1 MEIRIVYSLV
11 SVAKTAVLGF
21 LFAVAYLVVFGVPA
35 AAFPPAPHYTLY
47 GMVRDQ
53 VGQTV
58 VAEGAEVILLKG
70 GVEIG
75 RTPITAGRQLEQNYE
90 LRVRID
96 QNRSG
101 TTLYTEKAVEAQGL
115 FSLVVEMNGS
125 RFYPIEVTGNLTA
138 GKGGERVKLDLNLG
152 ADSDGD
158 GLPDVWE
165 QWQLH
170 QAGRAPDEDGNWDLH
185 LLDKDGDFDRDGQ
198 SDLVEYIAGTFAG
211 DATETFGLTV
221 KEKLADRVRLEFFG
235 IPGKAYTIESS
246 EDGKTWTRVDFA
258 IESDGPRAR
267 AYQATEVGLLSVFT
281 VSSAPT
287 TLYRITVR

>member
-1 MEIRIVYSLV
+1 MEPRIAHSLAAA
-11 SVAKTAVLGF
+11 AKTAVLGF
-21 LFAVAYLVVFGVPA
+21 LLAVAYLLVFAVPA

-58 VAEGAEVILLKG
+58 VAEGAEVILLKD

-125 RFYPIEVTGNLTA
+125 LFYPIEVAGNLTA

-152 ADSDGD
+152 EDRDGD

-170 QAGRAPDEDGNWDLH
+170 QAGLGPDENGNWDL
-185 LLDKDGDFDRDGQ
+185 
-198 SDLVEYIAGTFAG
+198 
-211 DATETFGLTV
+211 GL
-221 KEKLADRVRLEFFG
+221 
-235 IPGKAYTIESS
+235 S
-246 EDGKTWTRVDFA
+246 
-258 IESDGPRAR
+258 
-267 AYQATEVGLLSVFT
+267 
-281 VSSAPT
+281 
-287 TLYRITVR
+287 RISMPL

>member
-1 MEIRIVYSLV
+1 MRGLLIALV
-11 SVAKTAVLGF
+11 
-21 LFAVAYLVVFGVPA
+21 LVMPV
-35 AAFPPAPHYTLY
+35 AAFPPAPYYTLF

-58 VAEGAEVILLKG
+58 VAEGAEVVLLKD

-75 RTPITAGRQLEQNYE
+75 RSPITAGRQLEQNYE
-90 LRVRID
+90 LRMRID
-96 QNRSG
+96 QNRIG
-101 TTLYTEKAVEAQGL
+101 TMLYTEKAVEAQGL

-152 ADSDGD
+152 EDSDSD

-170 QAGRAPDEDGNWDLH
+170 QAGLDPDEDGNWDLR
-185 LLDKDGDFDRDGQ
+185 LLDKNGDFDRDGQ
-198 SDLVEYIAGTFAG
+198 SNLLEYIAGTFAG
-211 DATETFGLTV
+211 DATETFGLTI
-221 KEKLADRVRLEFFG
+221 KEKLEDSVRLEFFG
-235 IPGKAYTIESS
+235 ITGKAYTIESS
-246 EDGKTWTRVDFA
+246 TDGKSWTRVDFA
-258 IESDGPRAR
+258 TEADGPSAQ
-267 AYQATEVGLLSVFT
+267 AYQAAEVGLLSVFT
-281 VSSAPT
+281 VSSVPA

>member
-1 MEIRIVYSLV
+1 MEIRIVYSLI

>member
-1 MEIRIVYSLV
+1 
-11 SVAKTAVLGF
+11 
-21 LFAVAYLVVFGVPA
+21 
-35 AAFPPAPHYTLY
+35 
-47 GMVRDQ
+47 
-53 VGQTV
+53 
-58 VAEGAEVILLKG
+58 
-70 GVEIG
+70 
-75 RTPITAGRQLEQNYE
+75 
-90 LRVRID
+90 VRID

-258 IESDGPRAR
+258 IESDGPSAR